1 MSVTHSIDVWLEQVS
16 DSLKHAVAGWQFIV
30 GESLSRVDL
39 SHTQGERTA
48 LFVSLLSFFFCFVKR
63 RGYELNTI
71 FGTHTHTQWVKGTY
85 LLKTCSVQ
93 QAQNIEVK
101 TLNQGFHLKMLP
113 LFCVLLFL
121 IWVPREMS
129 VIWSSVDGPEV
140 TQCSWQDV
148 KIPELLNFLRN
159 TERGWLHTGTSVLA
173 RPYGTHHFCDMGHQS
188 CVLTSPEKTSLKWLQ
203 VTIRPAVTPDS
214 AGFILSYW
222 LLNKNLLF

>member
-101 TLNQGFHLKMLP
+101 TLNQGFHLKCFLYFV
-113 LFCVLLFL
+113 FCYFWFEFQEKWVSFEAVLMVLR
-121 IWVPREMS
+121 WPNA
-129 VIWSSVDGPEV
+129 VDR
-140 TQCSWQDV
+140 TLKSQNS
-148 KIPELLNFLRN
+148 
-159 TERGWLHTGTSVLA
+159 
-173 RPYGTHHFCDMGHQS
+173 
-188 CVLTSPEKTSLKWLQ
+188 LTSSEILKGAGCTQGQ
-203 VTIRPAVTPDS
+203 VS
-214 AGFILSYW
+214 
-222 LLNKNLLF
+222 